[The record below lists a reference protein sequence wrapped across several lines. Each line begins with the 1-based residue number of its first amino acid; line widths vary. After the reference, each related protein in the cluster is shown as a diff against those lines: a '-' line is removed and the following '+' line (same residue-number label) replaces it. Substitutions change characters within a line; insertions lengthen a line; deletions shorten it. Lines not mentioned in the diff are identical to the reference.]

1 MTTRPFDK
9 LLRWMTMTEPQ
20 YRSDDLEDV
29 AELLRRA
36 AEYATDHDD
45 DIVAA
50 ELRDGAAVVE
60 SEVQR

>member
-1 MTTRPFDK
+1 
-9 LLRWMTMTEPQ
+9 MTEPQ
-20 YRSDDLEDV
+20 YQSDDLEDV

-50 ELRDGAAVVE
+50 ELRDGAGVVE
-60 SEVQR
+60 SEVADE